1 MAELDVDTES
11 VRTFG
16 RQTEDRGTTVSVE
29 GHRGEF
35 DTAVMASVF
44 GLVGADFMAMASL
57 VTNNHNHQVTAIG
70 ERYSAVGRAVLGS
83 ANTYVTTDED
93 NGRQFGGAGA
103 SSAGALTGLSTG
115 IDPTSQNLTRE
126 QVATIIIDRG
136 KKMGMTD
143 DEITSAIAT
152 GLVES
157 NLQNLNY
164 GDRDSVGVFQQ
175 RNFEPWTTNGRNRL
189 NVDEAATS
197 YYEQLRDTSGRPGD
211 RAQMV
216 QRSAYSM
223 KYAERM
229 SEASDLYTSL
239 ATATPVTATTTRTA
253 PTSPGVEVRA

>member
-11 VRTFG
+11 VRAFG

-35 DTAVMASVF
+35 DTAVMAAVF

-57 VTNNHNHQVTAIG
+57 VTNNHNHQVTAVG
-70 ERYSAVGRAVLGS
+70 ERYSTVGRAVLGS
-83 ANTYVTTDED
+83 ANSYLTTDED
-93 NGRQFGGAGA
+93 NGRQFGGA
-103 SSAGALTGLSTG
+103 SSIGALTGLSTG

-126 QVATIIIDRG
+126 QVAKIIIDRG
-136 KKMGMTD
+136 KKMGMSD

-175 RNFEPWTTNGRNRL
+175 RTFAPWTSNGRNRM

-197 YYEQLRDTSGRPGD
+197 YYEQLRDTSGTPGD

-216 QRSAYSM
+216 QRSAYPL

-239 ATATPVTATTTRTA
+239 ATTTPVTATTTRVA
-253 PTSPGVEVRA
+253 PTTTTSVEVRA